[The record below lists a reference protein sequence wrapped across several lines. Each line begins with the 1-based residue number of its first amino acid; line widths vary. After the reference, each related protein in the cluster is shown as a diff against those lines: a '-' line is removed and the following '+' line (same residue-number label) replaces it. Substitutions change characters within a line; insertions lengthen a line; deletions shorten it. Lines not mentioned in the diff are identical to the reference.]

1 MGHGPVPTHLLGRG
15 GHSLLHH
22 DQGPGD
28 VLLLH
33 ALAVHLDRLDPHFG
47 LLWEKARPGVTE
59 SPPRSDPPSPKAQP
73 DPGVPR
79 KSLALRTPP

>member
-33 ALAVHLDRLDPHFG
+33 ALAVHLDCLDPHFG
-47 LLWEKARPGVTE
+47 LLWEKGQIRGHRE
-59 SPPRSDPPSPKAQP
+59 PP
-73 DPGVPR
+73 
-79 KSLALRTPP
+79 AL